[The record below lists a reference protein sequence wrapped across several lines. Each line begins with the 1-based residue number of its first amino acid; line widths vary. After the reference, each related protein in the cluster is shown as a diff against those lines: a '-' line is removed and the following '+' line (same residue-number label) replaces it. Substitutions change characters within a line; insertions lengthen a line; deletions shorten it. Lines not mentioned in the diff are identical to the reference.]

1 MGAPEVLVTVDLA
14 MAAFFRATL
23 TDVLGTVVLVL
34 SSAELT
40 IRDDHCCDGGLD
52 VDVDVDVV
60 WALTAPDPTLTTPV
74 QTTPATSRA
83 LAIPL
88 GAVGNIRFRRIGT
101 RFAKSSARPGLPRSA
116 VGTAGRMPEPS
127 KGWH

>member
-1 MGAPEVLVTVDLA
+1 MGAAEVLVTVDFA
-14 MAAFFRATL
+14 RAAFFRATL
-23 TDVLGTVVLVL
+23 TDVPGTVVLVL

-40 IRDDHCCDGGLD
+40 IRDDHCWDGGL
-52 VDVDVDVV
+52 DVDVDVV
-60 WALTAPDPTLTTPV
+60 WALTVPDPTLTTPV

-83 LAIPL
+83 LAIPV

-116 VGTAGRMPEPS
+116 VGTAGRMTEPS